1 MVAFGTTSVSD
12 VTQQP
17 IRFLLS
23 DMDGTLLLPD
33 HTLSQRT
40 IEAVRAL
47 REAGVLFSL
56 ATGRPPKAM
65 LQQIEALGVDL
76 PTAAF
81 NGGTIVNPDGSVLV
95 AHYLSAT
102 VALTALTLFADQP
115 DIEVWVFSG
124 GDWLLKD
131 PYGPMVPRE
140 QHGLGYPPVVVE
152 TFEPCL
158 ARIDKIVAAS
168 NNAELL
174 IELEAQ
180 LLPMV
185 EGQAQVSRS
194 QPVYLDVT
202 AMKANKGEALATLA
216 EFLGVPLERTA
227 ALGDGG
233 NDPAMFHRAGLSIV
247 MGQAEEAVKRQADV
261 VTGANTEDGAAQAI
275 EQYILKR

>member
-1 MVAFGTTSVSD
+1 MSELPK
-12 VTQQP
+12 QP

-40 IEAVRAL
+40 IDAVRAL

-81 NGGTIVNPDGSVLV
+81 NGGTIVNPDGSLLA
-95 AHYLSAT
+95 AHYLPAT
-102 VALTALTLFADQP
+102 TALIALATFADQP
-115 DIEVWVFSG
+115 DVEIWVFSG

-131 PYGPMVPRE
+131 PHGPMVPRE

-152 TFEPCL
+152 SFEPYL
-158 ARIDKIVAAS
+158 ERIDKIVATS
-168 NNAELL
+168 NNTELL
-174 IELEAQ
+174 IELEAR
-180 LLPMV
+180 LIPKVNGM
-185 EGQAQVSRS
+185 AQVSRS

-202 AMKANKGEALATLA
+202 ALEANKGTALTTIA
-216 EFLGVPLERTA
+216 EHLGIPLEQTA
-227 ALGDGG
+227 AIGDGG
-233 NDPAMFHRAGLSIV
+233 NDPAMFHCAGLSIA
-247 MGQAEEAVKRQADV
+247 MGQAEDAVKRQADV
-261 VTGANTEDGAAQAI
+261 VTAANTEDGVAQAI
-275 EQYILKR
+275 EKYILPTQNL

>member
-1 MVAFGTTSVSD
+1 MSD
-12 VTQQP
+12 ATQQP

-33 HTLSQRT
+33 HSLSQRT
-40 IEAVRAL
+40 IDAVRSL
-47 REAGVLFSL
+47 REAGVSFSL

-81 NGGTIVNPDGSVLV
+81 NGGTIVNPDGSLLV
-95 AHYLSAT
+95 AHYLPAT
-102 VALTALTLFADQP
+102 AALTTLTLFADVP

-124 GDWLLKD
+124 GDWLVKD
-131 PYGPMVPRE
+131 PNGPMVPRE
-140 QHGLGYPPVVVE
+140 QHGLGYPPVTVE
-152 TFEPCL
+152 SFEPYL
-158 ARIDKIVAAS
+158 ERIDKIVATS
-168 NNAELL
+168 NNTQLL

-180 LLPMV
+180 LLAKI

-202 AMKANKGEALATLA
+202 AMLANKGAALATLA
-216 EFLGVPLERTA
+216 EFLGVPLEQTA
-227 ALGDGG
+227 AMGDGG
-233 NDPAMFHRAGLSIV
+233 NDPAMFHCAGLSIA

-275 EQYILKR
+275 ERYILSR

>member
-1 MVAFGTTSVSD
+1 MSEP
-12 VTQQP
+12 TQHP

-33 HTLSQRT
+33 HSLSQRT
-40 IEAVRAL
+40 VDAVRSL

-56 ATGRPPKAM
+56 ATGRPPRAM

-95 AHYLSAT
+95 AHYLPVT
-102 VALTALTLFADQP
+102 VALITLTLFADVP

-124 GDWLLKD
+124 GDWLVKD
-131 PYGPMVPRE
+131 PSGPMVPRE
-140 QHGLGYPPVVVE
+140 QHGLGYPPVMVE
-152 TFEPCL
+152 SFEPYL
-158 ARIDKIVAAS
+158 EQIDKIVATS
-168 NNAELL
+168 HNTQLL

-180 LLPMV
+180 LLPQV

-202 AMKANKGEALATLA
+202 AMQANKGQALATLA
-216 EFLGVPLERTA
+216 EFVGVPLAQTA

-233 NDPAMFHRAGLSIV
+233 NDPAMFHRAGFSIA

-261 VTGANTEDGAAQAI
+261 ITGANTEDGAAQAI
-275 EQYILKR
+275 ERYILNAG

>member
-1 MVAFGTTSVSD
+1 MSD
-12 VTQQP
+12 VTPQS

-33 HTLSQRT
+33 HSLSQRT
-40 IEAVRAL
+40 IEAVRSL

-81 NGGTIVNPDGSVLV
+81 NGGTIVHPDGSVLV
-95 AHYLSAT
+95 AHYLPAT
-102 VALTALTLFADQP
+102 ATAALTALALFADQA
-115 DIEVWVFSG
+115 DVEIWVFSG

-131 PYGPMVPRE
+131 PNGPMVPRE

-152 TFEPCL
+152 SFEPYL
-158 ARIDKIVAAS
+158 TRIDKIVATS
-168 NNAELL
+168 HNTQLL

-180 LLPMV
+180 LLPKV

-202 AMKANKGEALATLA
+202 AMLANKGAALATLA
-216 EFLGVPLERTA
+216 EFLGVPLEQTA
-227 ALGDGG
+227 AMGDGG
-233 NDPAMFHRAGLSIV
+233 NDPAMFHRAGLSIA

-275 EQYILKR
+275 EQYILNAG

>member
-1 MVAFGTTSVSD
+1 MSELIRA
-12 VTQQP
+12 P

-33 HTLSQRT
+33 HSLSRRT
-40 IEAVRAL
+40 IEAVRSL

-81 NGGTIVNPDGSVLV
+81 NGGTLVNPDGSILV
-95 AHYLSAT
+95 AHYLPAT
-102 VALTALTLFADQP
+102 AALTALALFADRS
-115 DIEVWVFSG
+115 DVEVWVFSG

-131 PYGPMVPRE
+131 PDGPMVPRE
-140 QHGLGYPPVVVE
+140 QHGLGYPPVVVDS
-152 TFEPCL
+152 FEPYL
-158 ARIDKIVAAS
+158 ERIDKIVATS
-168 NNAELL
+168 NNTDLL
-174 IELEAQ
+174 IELEAL
-180 LLPMV
+180 LLPKV
-185 EGQAQVSRS
+185 QGQAQVSRS

-202 AMKANKGEALATLA
+202 AMQANKGAALATLA
-216 EFLGVPLERTA
+216 EFLGVPLEHTA

-233 NDPAMFHRAGLSIV
+233 NDPAMFHQAGLSIA

-275 EQYILKR
+275 EQYILNHQHRAAR

>member
-1 MVAFGTTSVSD
+1 MSD
-12 VTQQP
+12 AALQP

-33 HTLSQRT
+33 HSLSQRT
-40 IEAVRAL
+40 IEAVRSL

-81 NGGTIVNPDGSVLV
+81 NGGTIVHPDGSLLI
-95 AHYLSAT
+95 AHYLPAT
-102 VALTALTLFADQP
+102 AALTALTQFADLP

-131 PYGPMVPRE
+131 PNGPMVPRE
-140 QHGLGYPPVVVE
+140 QHGLGYAPVVVDS
-152 TFEPCL
+152 FEPYL
-158 ARIDKIVAAS
+158 QHIDKIVAAS
-168 NNAELL
+168 HNTQLL
-174 IELEAQ
+174 VELEAQ
-180 LLPMV
+180 LLPRV

-202 AMKANKGEALATLA
+202 AMQANKGAALATLA
-216 EFLGVPLERTA
+216 EFLGVPLAQTA
-227 ALGDGG
+227 AMGDGG
-233 NDPAMFHRAGLSIV
+233 NDPAMFHCAGLSIA

-275 EQYILKR
+275 ERYILPQK

>member
-1 MVAFGTTSVSD
+1 MVAFGTMSVSD
-12 VTQQP
+12 VAQQS

-33 HTLSQRT
+33 HSLSQRT

-81 NGGTIVNPDGSVLV
+81 NGGTIVNPDGSLLV
-95 AHYLSAT
+95 AHYLPAT
-102 VALTALTLFADQP
+102 AALTALTLFADQP

-152 TFEPCL
+152 SFEPYL

-180 LLPMV
+180 LLPKV
-185 EGQAQVSRS
+185 EDQAQVSRS
-194 QPVYLDVT
+194 QPIYLDVT
-202 AMKANKGEALATLA
+202 AMLANKGEALATLA
-216 EFLGVPLERTA
+216 EFLGVPLAQTA
-227 ALGDGG
+227 AMGDGG
-233 NDPAMFHRAGLSIV
+233 NDPAMFHRAGLSIA

-275 EQYILKR
+275 EKYILP

>member
-1 MVAFGTTSVSD
+1 MSD
-12 VTQQP
+12 LPKQP

-40 IEAVRAL
+40 IDAVRAL

-81 NGGTIVNPDGSVLV
+81 NGGTIVNPDGSLLA
-95 AHYLSAT
+95 AHYLPAT
-102 VALTALTLFADQP
+102 TALIALATFADQP
-115 DIEVWVFSG
+115 DVEIWVFSG

-131 PYGPMVPRE
+131 PHGPMVPRE

-152 TFEPCL
+152 SFEPYL
-158 ARIDKIVAAS
+158 ERIDKIVATS
-168 NNAELL
+168 NNTELL
-174 IELEAQ
+174 IELEAR
-180 LLPMV
+180 LILKVNGM
-185 EGQAQVSRS
+185 AQVSRS

-202 AMKANKGEALATLA
+202 ALEANKGTALTTIA
-216 EFLGVPLERTA
+216 EHLGVPLEQTA
-227 ALGDGG
+227 AIGDGG
-233 NDPAMFHRAGLSIV
+233 NDPAMFHCAGLSIA
-247 MGQAEEAVKRQADV
+247 MGQAEDAVKRQADV
-261 VTGANTEDGAAQAI
+261 VTAPNTEDGVAQAI
-275 EQYILKR
+275 EKYILPTQNL

>member
-1 MVAFGTTSVSD
+1 MSEAM
-12 VTQQP
+12 QHP

-33 HTLSQRT
+33 HSLSQRT
-40 IEAVRAL
+40 LDAVRSL

-81 NGGTIVNPDGSVLV
+81 NGGTLVNPDGSILV
-95 AHYLSAT
+95 AHYLPAT
-102 VALTALTLFADQP
+102 AALTALTQFADLP

-124 GDWLLKD
+124 GDWLVKD
-131 PYGPMVPRE
+131 PNGPMVPRE

-152 TFEPCL
+152 SFEPYL
-158 ARIDKIVAAS
+158 QRIDKIVATS
-168 NNAELL
+168 HNTQLL

-180 LLPMV
+180 LLPKV

-202 AMKANKGEALATLA
+202 AMQANKGDALATLA
-216 EFLGVPLERTA
+216 EYLGVPLEQTA

-233 NDPAMFHRAGLSIV
+233 NDPAMFHRAGLSIA

-261 VTGANTEDGAAQAI
+261 VTGPNTEDGAAQAI
-275 EQYILKR
+275 ERYILRQ

>member
-1 MVAFGTTSVSD
+1 MSELTRA
-12 VTQQP
+12 P

-33 HTLSQRT
+33 HSLSRRT
-40 IEAVRAL
+40 IEAVRSL

-81 NGGTIVNPDGSVLV
+81 NGGTLVNPDGSILV
-95 AHYLSAT
+95 AHYLPVTA
-102 VALTALTLFADQP
+102 ALTALALFADRS
-115 DIEVWVFSG
+115 DVEVWVFSG

-131 PYGPMVPRE
+131 PDGPMVPRE
-140 QHGLGYPPVVVE
+140 QHGLGYPPVVVDS
-152 TFEPCL
+152 FEPYL
-158 ARIDKIVAAS
+158 ERIDKIVATS
-168 NNAELL
+168 NNTDLL
-174 IELEAQ
+174 IELEAL
-180 LLPMV
+180 LLPKV
-185 EGQAQVSRS
+185 QEQAQVSRS

-202 AMKANKGEALATLA
+202 AMQANKGAALATLA
-216 EFLGVPLERTA
+216 EFLGVPLEHTA

-233 NDPAMFHRAGLSIV
+233 NDPAMFHQAGLSIA

-275 EQYILKR
+275 EQYILNHPHRAAL

>member
-1 MVAFGTTSVSD
+1 
-12 VTQQP
+12 
-17 IRFLLS
+17 
-23 DMDGTLLLPD
+23 MDGTLLLPD
-33 HTLSQRT
+33 HSLSQRT
-40 IEAVRAL
+40 VDAVRSL

-56 ATGRPPKAM
+56 ATGRPPRAM

-95 AHYLSAT
+95 AHYLPVT
-102 VALTALTLFADQP
+102 VALITLTLFADVP

-124 GDWLLKD
+124 GDWLVKD
-131 PYGPMVPRE
+131 PSGPMVPRE
-140 QHGLGYPPVVVE
+140 QHGLGYPPVMVE
-152 TFEPCL
+152 SFEPYL
-158 ARIDKIVAAS
+158 EQIDKIVATS
-168 NNAELL
+168 HNTQLL

-180 LLPMV
+180 LLPQV

-202 AMKANKGEALATLA
+202 AMQANKGQALATLA
-216 EFLGVPLERTA
+216 EFVGVPLAQTA

-233 NDPAMFHRAGLSIV
+233 NDPAMFHCAGFSIA

-275 EQYILKR
+275 ERYILNAG

>member
-1 MVAFGTTSVSD
+1 MSD
-12 VTQQP
+12 VTPQP

-33 HTLSQRT
+33 HSLSLRT
-40 IEAVRAL
+40 IEAVRSL

-81 NGGTIVNPDGSVLV
+81 NGGTLVNPDGSVLV
-95 AHYLSAT
+95 AHYLPAT
-102 VALTALTLFADQP
+102 AALTALALFADLP

-131 PYGPMVPRE
+131 PHRPMVPRE

-152 TFEPCL
+152 SFEPYL
-158 ARIDKIVAAS
+158 ERIDKIVAAS

-180 LLPMV
+180 LLPKV

-194 QPVYLDVT
+194 QPIYLDVT
-202 AMKANKGEALATLA
+202 AMQANKGAALATLA
-216 EFLGVPLERTA
+216 EFLGVSLEQTA
-227 ALGDGG
+227 AMGDGG
-233 NDPAMFHRAGLSIV
+233 NDPAMFHRAGLSIA
-247 MGQAEEAVKRQADV
+247 MGQAEEAVKLQADV

-275 EQYILKR
+275 ERYILPRQLT

>member
-1 MVAFGTTSVSD
+1 MKGE
-12 VTQQP
+12 TQQP

-40 IEAVRAL
+40 IAAVRSL

-81 NGGTIVNPDGSVLV
+81 NGGTIVNPDGSLLV
-95 AHYLSAT
+95 AHYLPAT
-102 VALTALTLFADQP
+102 AALTTLTLFADLP

-131 PYGPMVPRE
+131 ANGPMVPRE

-152 TFEPCL
+152 SFEPCL
-158 ARIDKIVAAS
+158 ERIDKIVAAS
-168 NNAELL
+168 NNTGLL

-180 LLPMV
+180 LLANV
-185 EGQAQVSRS
+185 AGQAQVSRS

-202 AMKANKGEALATLA
+202 AMQANKGAALATLA
-216 EFLGVPLERTA
+216 EHLGVPLQQTA

-233 NDPAMFHRAGLSIV
+233 NDPAMFPSRRAVDCHGA
-247 MGQAEEAVKRQADV
+247 GRGGRQAP
-261 VTGANTEDGAAQAI
+261 G
-275 EQYILKR
+275 

>member
-1 MVAFGTTSVSD
+1 MSELTRA
-12 VTQQP
+12 P

-33 HTLSQRT
+33 HSLSRRT
-40 IEAVRAL
+40 IEAVRSL

-81 NGGTIVNPDGSVLV
+81 NGGTLVNPDGSSLV
-95 AHYLSAT
+95 AHYLPVTA
-102 VALTALTLFADQP
+102 ALTALALFADRS
-115 DIEVWVFSG
+115 DVEVWVFSG

-131 PYGPMVPRE
+131 PDGPMVPRE
-140 QHGLGYPPVVVE
+140 QHGLGYPPVVVDS
-152 TFEPCL
+152 FEPYL
-158 ARIDKIVAAS
+158 ERIDKIVATS
-168 NNAELL
+168 NNTDLL
-174 IELEAQ
+174 IELEAL
-180 LLPMV
+180 LLPKV
-185 EGQAQVSRS
+185 QEQAQVSRS

-202 AMKANKGEALATLA
+202 AMQANKGAALATLA
-216 EFLGVPLERTA
+216 EFLGVPLEHTA

-233 NDPAMFHRAGLSIV
+233 NDPAMFHQAGLSIA

-275 EQYILKR
+275 EQYILNHPHRAAL

>member
-1 MVAFGTTSVSD
+1 MSD
-12 VTQQP
+12 VTPQP

-33 HTLSQRT
+33 HSLSQRT
-40 IEAVRAL
+40 IEAVRSL

-81 NGGTIVNPDGSVLV
+81 NGGTIVNPDGSLLV
-95 AHYLSAT
+95 AHYLPAT
-102 VALTALTLFADQP
+102 AALTALALFADLP

-131 PYGPMVPRE
+131 PHRPMVPRE

-152 TFEPCL
+152 SFEPYL
-158 ARIDKIVAAS
+158 ERIDKIVAAS

-180 LLPMV
+180 LLPKV

-194 QPVYLDVT
+194 QPIYLDVT
-202 AMKANKGEALATLA
+202 AMQANKGAALATLA
-216 EFLGVPLERTA
+216 EFLGVSLEQTA
-227 ALGDGG
+227 AMGDGG
-233 NDPAMFHRAGLSIV
+233 NDPAMFHRAGLSIA
-247 MGQAEEAVKRQADV
+247 MGQAEEAVKLQADV

-275 EQYILKR
+275 ERYILPRKFT

>member
-1 MVAFGTTSVSD
+1 MSD
-12 VTQQP
+12 VPKQS

-40 IEAVRAL
+40 IDAVRAL

-81 NGGTIVNPDGSVLV
+81 NGGTIVNPDGSLLA
-95 AHYLSAT
+95 AHYLPAT
-102 VALTALTLFADQP
+102 TALIALATFADQP
-115 DIEVWVFSG
+115 DVEIWVFSG

-131 PYGPMVPRE
+131 PHGPMVPRE

-152 TFEPCL
+152 SFEPYL
-158 ARIDKIVAAS
+158 ERIDKIVATS
-168 NNAELL
+168 NNTELL
-174 IELEAQ
+174 IELEAR
-180 LLPMV
+180 LILKVNGM
-185 EGQAQVSRS
+185 AQVSRS

-202 AMKANKGEALATLA
+202 ALEANKGTALTTIA
-216 EFLGVPLERTA
+216 EHLGIPLEQTA
-227 ALGDGG
+227 AIGDGG
-233 NDPAMFHRAGLSIV
+233 NDPAMFHCAGLSIA
-247 MGQAEEAVKRQADV
+247 MGQAEDAVKRQADV
-261 VTGANTEDGAAQAI
+261 VTAPNTEDGVAQAI
-275 EQYILKR
+275 EKYILPTQNL

>member
-1 MVAFGTTSVSD
+1 MSEP
-12 VTQQP
+12 TQNTV
-17 IRFLLS
+17 RFLLS

-40 IEAVRAL
+40 IDAVRSL

-65 LQQIEALGVDL
+65 LQTIEALGVDL

-81 NGGTIVNPDGSVLV
+81 NGGTIVNPDGSLLV
-95 AHYLSAT
+95 AHYLPAT
-102 VALTALTLFADQP
+102 AALTALTLFADQP
-115 DIEVWVFSG
+115 GIEVWVFSG

-131 PYGPMVPRE
+131 PNGPMVPRE

-152 TFEPCL
+152 SFEPYL
-158 ARIDKIVAAS
+158 SRIDKIVATS
-168 NNAELL
+168 NNHELL
-174 IELEAQ
+174 IELEAR

-194 QPVYLDVT
+194 QPVFLDVT
-202 AMKANKGEALATLA
+202 AMQANKGAALATLA
-216 EFLGVPLERTA
+216 EFLGVALEQTA
-227 ALGDGG
+227 AIGDGG
-233 NDPAMFHRAGLSIV
+233 NDPAMFNVAGLSIA

-261 VTGANTEDGAAQAI
+261 VTGPNTEDGAAQAI
-275 EQYILKR
+275 ERYIHKHETR